1 MSLRQRKLDE
11 LASFSCS
18 RERCALIETKLL
30 KSLRDEDCLIK
41 QLDHA
46 YFSQMVI
53 PSFSLCLWLN
63 DFPWKLSKL
72 IFCSPNVLT
81 EQMIR
86 LYNATLLKLRGSVA
100 ALIQGLS
107 PCLVYHWTSD
117 TSEYAD
123 IHKTVTAFSTT
134 LLELWW
140 TGDLS
145 NSLLCYGLV
154 ATKI

>member
-53 PSFSLCLWLN
+53 PSFNLCLWLN
-63 DFPWKLSKL
+63 DFP
-72 IFCSPNVLT
+72 
-81 EQMIR
+81 
-86 LYNATLLKLRGSVA
+86 
-100 ALIQGLS
+100 
-107 PCLVYHWTSD
+107 
-117 TSEYAD
+117 
-123 IHKTVTAFSTT
+123 
-134 LLELWW
+134 
-140 TGDLS
+140 
-145 NSLLCYGLV
+145 
-154 ATKI
+154 